1 MNNTMGF
8 RLERKRTDKI
18 SRGAV
23 LEELRRAAK
32 HFKYQKFT
40 SKEFNAV
47 ATRCKATTV
56 LREFGSWDNALD
68 LIGTSLAQRQS
79 YRVDRIPVEE
89 LFSEME
95 RIWSKVEQRPSR
107 AQWENEN
114 PKYGYSTYY
123 KRFNGW
129 LNACAAFI
137 DYKSGGTI
145 KELEKFD
152 YETAPDSN
160 EEINSKSASETKR
173 DVPLRLRIEVFK
185 RDNFRCVFCGRSPA
199 TAPGVV
205 VLHIDHIVPFSKGGK
220 TVFGNLRTLCH
231 QCNWGKGAELD

>member
-1 MNNTMGF
+1 MGF

-18 SRGAV
+18 SRDAV
-23 LEELRRAAK
+23 LEELRRVAK
-32 HFKYQKFT
+32 HYNYRKFT

-47 ATRCKATTV
+47 ATHCKSTTV
-56 LREFGSWDNALD
+56 LREFGSWDDALNS
-68 LIGTSLAQRQS
+68 IGTSLDQRRS

-95 RIWSKVEQRPSR
+95 RIWSEVGQRPSR
-107 AQWENEN
+107 AQWEREN

-160 EEINSKSASETKR
+160 KKIDKTGSSETKR
-173 DVPLRLRIEVFK
+173 DIPLRLRLQVFK
-185 RDNFRCVFCGRSPA
+185 RDDFCCVLCGRSPA
-199 TAPGVV
+199 TARGV
-205 VLHIDHIVPFSKGGK
+205 VLHIDHVVPFSKGGK
-220 TVFGNLRTLCH
+220 TVFGNLQTLCQ
-231 QCNWGKGAELD
+231 QCNWGKGAEHD

>member
-1 MNNTMGF
+1 MGF

-18 SRGAV
+18 QRDAV
-23 LEELRRAAK
+23 LEELRRVAK
-32 HFKYQKFT
+32 HYNYREFT

-47 ATRCKATTV
+47 ATQCKATTV
-56 LREFGSWDNALD
+56 LREFGGWDDALNS
-68 LIGTSLAQRQS
+68 IGIPLAQRRS

-107 AQWENEN
+107 AQWEQEN
-114 PKYGYSTYY
+114 PRYGYSTYY

-152 YETAPDSN
+152 YETGPDSN
-160 EEINSKSASETKR
+160 EEIDRNSASETKR
-173 DVPLRLRIEVFK
+173 DVPLRLRLQVFK
-185 RDNFRCVFCGRSPA
+185 RDHFRCVLCGRSPA
-199 TAPGVV
+199 TATGVI
-205 VLHIDHIVPFSKGGK
+205 LHVDHVVPFSKGGK
-220 TVFGNLRTLCH
+220 TVFGNLRTLCQ
-231 QCNWGKGAELD
+231 QCNWGKGAEHD